1 MVIKYCLI
9 MEWAKPLV
17 VRVEVLYSP
26 TCANHL
32 MWLDRVRKL
41 VEDLDEGVVLEEI
54 DVWEHP
60 EALKR
65 FWSDVWQEFKEGHIH
80 YFTLVAVNGKAINW
94 YWDLGKVK
102 EAILRELESA
112 P

>member
-1 MVIKYCLI
+1 MVVK
-9 MEWAKPLV
+9 
-17 VRVEVLYSP
+17 VEVLYAP

-32 MWLDRVRKL
+32 MWLEKVRKL
-41 VEDLDEGVVLEEI
+41 VEDLGEDVVIEEI

-65 FWSDVWQEFKEGHIH
+65 YWSDAWQEFKDGYIH
-80 YFTLVAVNGKAINW
+80 YFTLVAVNGRAINW
-94 YWDLGKVK
+94 YWDIGKVK